1 MHPKYLIAA
10 ALLASLS
17 SNPIS
22 AIEKMQPGCL
32 IIQNHETDQVQLNG
46 GYISQSFTPCESG
59 KLEYIS
65 YFLKSAS
72 NESFSVPMSIRQDG
86 RIIARQLI
94 VIPVNDNMKSVRA
107 WIAQDAN
114 LVSGKSYTLNIE
126 IPQDRSVIASYSSEN
141 LYENGSLQLN
151 DNDLNGDLAFEVGMR
166 KQNELPFEVER
177 GSCDLS
183 QAIANGL
190 LQFDS
195 EIEQSITPQ
204 TSVTFSDVILQ
215 YASAES
221 GDVLISLR
229 ANGQTMQSKVVSLV
243 PSQDLMPLFVSFQN
257 EIILNPGIQYDLFIQ
272 KLGVWKKDEPKI
284 AVGKNDPYGCGE
296 LLRNGVSANIDL
308 TFEILSNSEAPV
320 SNNIFDAF
328 PEHECSIAQRNFN
341 TTKSFSGDRLV
352 QELQFCTDGMIEG
365 IYFAG
370 SISSNLENVEIAIT
384 NQKGSVISQGQ
395 LLAIE
400 GVADLLKAQFSPFQ
414 VVNVQDYWIEI
425 LVPSSETLELIGST
439 DSRHQITGMLLN
451 EEPFDFAPIHAVG
464 MKPFN
469 FNFIEAAEEKEIEV
483 SCFPNPFLNDFNV
496 RVSPFEGEDLHI
508 MVYDY
513 MGVLMFEDWLQPS
526 TESQTVNVMTNIPF
540 KKGFQT
546 VRIEHGSQVYL
557 KTVIKQ

>member
-1 MHPKYLIAA
+1 
-10 ALLASLS
+10 
-17 SNPIS
+17 
-22 AIEKMQPGCL
+22 
-32 IIQNHETDQVQLNG
+32 
-46 GYISQSFTPCESG
+46 
-59 KLEYIS
+59 
-65 YFLKSAS
+65 
-72 NESFSVPMSIRQDG
+72 
-86 RIIARQLI
+86 
-94 VIPVNDNMKSVRA
+94 
-107 WIAQDAN
+107 
-114 LVSGKSYTLNIE
+114 
-126 IPQDRSVIASYSSEN
+126 
-141 LYENGSLQLN
+141 
-151 DNDLNGDLAFEVGMR
+151 
-166 KQNELPFEVER
+166 
-177 GSCDLS
+177 
-183 QAIANGL
+183 
-190 LQFDS
+190 
-195 EIEQSITPQ
+195 
-204 TSVTFSDVILQ
+204 VILQ

-229 ANGQTMQSKVVSLV
+229 ANGQTMQSKVVSIV

-308 TFEILSNSEAPV
+308 TFEILTSGESPE
-320 SNNIFDAF
+320 SNNVFDAF

-352 QELQFCTDGMIEG
+352 QELQFCTDGIIEG

-370 SISSNLENVEIAIT
+370 SISTNLENVEIAIT
-384 NQKGSVISQGQ
+384 NQKGSIISQGQ
-395 LLAIE
+395 LTAIE

-513 MGVLMFEDWLQPS
+513 MGVLMFEDWMQPS